1 MIDRKKKLR
10 TAQFLLLL
18 FGIIIIYFTYYN
30 KKSLDEKIIS
40 KDIKEKVQ
48 NKNDTGTDNK
58 EMFLNIEYTGLDLN
72 GNRYLLKAEKASLN
86 EEKPE
91 MVNMELVEAT
101 FYFKDDTVL
110 YVWSD
115 KGIYNNKTLDMKFN
129 NNVKAEYME
138 SKLFADGAEY
148 SNTENYLSIHNNVR
162 IDDVRGNL
170 IADKLLF
177 DITKQKLDIT
187 SFNKGKIS
195 ANVKLNEKRF

>member
-18 FGIIIIYFTYYN
+18 FVIIIIYFTYYN

-162 IDDVRGNL
+162 IDDVGGNL

>member
-148 SNTENYLSIHNNVR
+148 SNTENYLSIHHNVR

>member
-177 DITKQKLDIT
+177 DIT
-187 SFNKGKIS
+187 
-195 ANVKLNEKRF
+195 

>member
-30 KKSLDEKIIS
+30 KKSQDKKIIS

>member
-1 MIDRKKKLR
+1 
-10 TAQFLLLL
+10 
-18 FGIIIIYFTYYN
+18 
-30 KKSLDEKIIS
+30 
-40 KDIKEKVQ
+40 
-48 NKNDTGTDNK
+48 
-58 EMFLNIEYTGLDLN
+58 
-72 GNRYLLKAEKASLN
+72 
-86 EEKPE
+86 

-187 SFNKGKIS
+187 SFNNGKIN
-195 ANVKLNEKRF
+195 ANVNLNEKRF

>member
-195 ANVKLNEKRF
+195 ANVKLN